1 MRYCISHTDWGNEYD
16 FRNYYKILGS
26 PPEIDSPFN
35 IFSRFEEEEVEEE
48 VEVEEEEYLLR
59 DWRDHVDKIKEIE
72 GIIEDSVKDKITD
85 GTYLELMNQLGNLY
99 KLCK

>member
-1 MRYCISHTDWGNEYD
+1 M
-16 FRNYYKILGS
+16 
-26 PPEIDSPFN
+26 
-35 IFSRFEEEEVEEE
+35 
-48 VEVEEEEYLLR
+48 
-59 DWRDHVDKIKEIE
+59 DKIKEIE